1 MTEPAVNPL
10 LDPIDEQSPELY
22 REAMQTLRIGFLLA
36 AVLFVIGY
44 LAVELSS
51 SEFSH
56 KVMPIDQI
64 PGALLDGEVMAIL
77 DLAFLVLIFTPV
89 VTVLRL
95 GLVFRRLG
103 DRRFALVSFVVLSIL
118 LASVVVA
125 LLK

>member
-51 SEFSH
+51 SEFSPQGH
-56 KVMPIDQI
+56 
-64 PGALLDGEVMAIL
+64 A
-77 DLAFLVLIFTPV
+77 
-89 VTVLRL
+89 
-95 GLVFRRLG
+95 
-103 DRRFALVSFVVLSIL
+103 DRSDPRC
-118 LASVVVA
+118 VA
-125 LLK
+125 RW